1 MSKAPLMPMAT
12 AVWLVENT
20 SLTFK
25 QIAEFCKMHEVE
37 IQGIADGEVAKG
49 IVGYN
54 PIISG
59 QLTEDELKMSSADSN
74 RPLNIIDEV
83 LEIKNTDNKIKKYIP
98 LSKRQ
103 DKPDSALWLI
113 KNHQILKDSQIAR
126 LVGITKNSV
135 TSIRN
140 KSYWNY
146 NSLNAKDPVA
156 MGLFTQKDLLEAI
169 TKAEKRILKDSQIAK
184 LVGVT
189 KNSVTSIRNKSYWN
203 YNNLSPK
210 DPVALNLF
218 TQKDLIDAIEKAQRR
233 IKREQKQKEKLKQV

>member
-1 MSKAPLMPMAT
+1 MSNAPLMPMAT

-20 SLTFK
+20 TLTFK
-25 QIAEFCKMHEVE
+25 QIANFCNLHEVE

-49 IVGYN
+49 IKAYN

-59 QLTEDELKMSSADSN
+59 QLSREEIELSSNDEN
-74 RPLNIIDEV
+74 RPLNIKNSDI
-83 LEIKNTDNKIKKYIP
+83 EISNNEKKIKKYVP

-113 KNHQILKDSQIAR
+113 RQHN
-126 LVGITKNSV
+126 
-135 TSIRN
+135 
-140 KSYWNY
+140 
-146 NSLNAKDPVA
+146 
-156 MGLFTQKDLLEAI
+156 
-169 TKAEKRILKDSQIAK
+169 ILKDSQIAK

-203 YNNLSPK
+203 YNSLNPK

-218 TQKDLIDAIEKAQRR
+218 TQKDLVEALEKAERR
-233 IKREQKQKEKLKQV
+233 IKREKREKEKAKNTKEVSNNE

>member
-1 MSKAPLMPMAT
+1 MSNAPLMPMAT

-20 SLTFK
+20 TLTFK
-25 QIAEFCKMHEVE
+25 QIAEFCKLHEVE
-37 IQGIADGEVAKG
+37 VQGIADGEVAKG
-49 IVGYN
+49 IKAYN

-59 QLTEDELKMSSADSN
+59 QLSREEIELSSKDQA
-74 RPLNIIDEV
+74 RPL
-83 LEIKNTDNKIKKYIP
+83 EINNTDIKISNTENKIKKYVP

-113 KNHQILKDSQIAR
+113 KNHNILKDSQIAK

-146 NSLNAKDPVA
+146 NNLN
-156 MGLFTQKDLLEAI
+156 
-169 TKAEKRILKDSQIAK
+169 
-184 LVGVT
+184 
-189 KNSVTSIRNKSYWN
+189 
-203 YNNLSPK
+203 PK

-218 TQKDLIDAIEKAQRR
+218 SQKDLINATEKAERR
-233 IKREQKQKEKLKQV
+233 IKREKREKEKLKQSV

>member
-25 QIAEFCKMHEVE
+25 QIADFCKLHEVE

-54 PIISG
+54 PVISG
-59 QLTEDELKMSSADSN
+59 QLTNEEIKLSSDDIN
-74 RPLNIIDEV
+74 RPLNIIDEEV
-83 LEIKNTDNKIKKYIP
+83 EIKNTENKIKKYVP

-103 DKPDSALWLI
+103 DKPDSALWLL
-113 KNHQILKDSQIAR
+113 KNHSILKDSQIAK
-126 LVGITKNSV
+126 LIGVTKSSV
-135 TSIRN
+135 SSIRN

-156 MGLFTQKDLLEAI
+156 MGLFTQKDLLSALE
-169 TKAEKRILKDSQIAK
+169 KAE
-184 LVGVT
+184 
-189 KNSVTSIRNKSYWN
+189 
-203 YNNLSPK
+203 
-210 DPVALNLF
+210 
-218 TQKDLIDAIEKAQRR
+218 RR
-233 IKREQKQKEKLKQV
+233 IVKEKKDKEKSSLTNKN

>member
-20 SLTFK
+20 TLTFK
-25 QIAEFCKMHEVE
+25 QIAEFCKLHEVE
-37 IQGIADGEVAKG
+37 VQGIADGEVAKG
-49 IVGYN
+49 IKAYD

-59 QLTEDELKMSSADSN
+59 QLSREEIDLSSKDQN
-74 RPLNIIDEV
+74 RPLQIKSFDV
-83 LEIKNTDNKIKKYIP
+83 EISNTDNKIKKYVP

-103 DKPDSALWLI
+103 DKPDSALWLL
-113 KNHQILKDSQIAR
+113 KNHTILKDSQIAK

-146 NSLNAKDPVA
+146 NNLN
-156 MGLFTQKDLLEAI
+156 
-169 TKAEKRILKDSQIAK
+169 S
-184 LVGVT
+184 
-189 KNSVTSIRNKSYWN
+189 
-203 YNNLSPK
+203 K

-218 TQKDLIDAIEKAQRR
+218 SQKDLMEAIAKAERR
-233 IKREQKQKEKLKQV
+233 IKREKKEKEKNK

>member
-1 MSKAPLMPMAT
+1 MSNAPLMPMAT

-20 SLTFK
+20 TLTFK
-25 QIAEFCKMHEVE
+25 QIANFCNLHEVE

-49 IVGYN
+49 IKAYN

-59 QLTEDELKMSSADSN
+59 QLSREEIELSSIDEN
-74 RPLNIIDEV
+74 RPLH
-83 LEIKNTDNKIKKYIP
+83 IKNTDIEISNTEKKTKKYIP

-113 KNHQILKDSQIAR
+113 RQHNMLKDSQIAK

-146 NSLNAKDPVA
+146 NNLN
-156 MGLFTQKDLLEAI
+156 
-169 TKAEKRILKDSQIAK
+169 
-184 LVGVT
+184 
-189 KNSVTSIRNKSYWN
+189 
-203 YNNLSPK
+203 PK

-218 TQKDLIDAIEKAQRR
+218 SQKDLIEALEKAERR
-233 IKREQKQKEKLKQV
+233 IKREKKEKEKAKQAKEISNIE